1 MSNDNL
7 NKKEQQCLQ
16 MIADDMI
23 QKRQGKFT
31 GVETIEMNWN
41 DGGLSYAVSS
51 TKKIII
57 SNEKRKVRNG
67 GI

>member
-1 MSNDNL
+1 MSADNL

-23 QKRQGKFT
+23 RKRQQNFT
-31 GVETIEMNWN
+31 GLETVEMNWN
-41 DGGLSYAVSS
+41 DGGLSYVVSS
-51 TKKIII
+51 TKRVIV